1 MTRVFCMLLVLCV
14 LLSSCTGAAP
24 FQNEELLR
32 PPRLTEEQREIE
44 NALIA
49 SVNSENL
56 TFKYPK
62 S

>member
-32 PPRLTEEQREIE
+32 QIGR
-44 NALIA
+44 AH
-49 SVNSENL
+49 V
-56 TFKYPK
+56 
-62 S
+62 